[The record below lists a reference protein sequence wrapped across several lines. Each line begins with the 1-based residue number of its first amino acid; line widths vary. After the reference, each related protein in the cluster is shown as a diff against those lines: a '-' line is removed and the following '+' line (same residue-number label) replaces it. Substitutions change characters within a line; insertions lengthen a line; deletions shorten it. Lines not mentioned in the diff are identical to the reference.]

1 MMMKMLHYN
10 YDIGKSLVWL
20 RVFFFLMIIG
30 ANCIG
35 E

>member
-20 RVFFFLMIIG
+20 RVFFLMIIG
-30 ANCIG
+30 AKCIG